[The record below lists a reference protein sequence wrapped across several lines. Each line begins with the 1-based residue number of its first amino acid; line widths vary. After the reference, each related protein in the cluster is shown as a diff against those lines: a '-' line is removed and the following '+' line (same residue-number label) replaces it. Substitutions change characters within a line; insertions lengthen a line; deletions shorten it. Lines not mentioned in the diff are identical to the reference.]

1 MVRAPSRSA
10 VSHLHVVATQAATSS
25 DHAPLIERAVEIEVL
40 GGAVRCL
47 TEGDGGV
54 VVLDAP
60 AGLGKTALLEHTA
73 SPPPPPLP
81 GARGVSAAKVVATM
95 EVPASHQETSR
106 PEMKNSSVL
115 PLARRR

>member
-1 MVRAPSRSA
+1 MVRASSRSA
-10 VSHLHVVATQAATSS
+10 VSHLHVVATQPATTS
-25 DHAPLIERAVEIEVL
+25 DDAPLIERAVEMEVL

-73 SPPPPPLP
+73 LAAGAAGCLVRRASSGQRGCRPPAGAVESSPWVSVVTTSHP
-81 GARGVSAAKVVATM
+81 ART
-95 EVPASHQETSR
+95 
-106 PEMKNSSVL
+106 
-115 PLARRR
+115 